1 VGRTLIG
8 IEQAVKHLLAG
19 LIYIVAA
26 ESERVTLFMPETE
39 TSTHGHVL
47 LHKSD
52 FRHFMLQFATLHAC
66 YKVASDLSQWPY
78 YASQT
83 RPFFRENHITPVRWF
98 ESHYLYDVFHFC
110 SFCVAHN
117 RIQIL
122 LY

>member
-1 VGRTLIG
+1 
-8 IEQAVKHLLAG
+8 
-19 LIYIVAA
+19 
-26 ESERVTLFMPETE
+26 MPETE

-83 RPFFRENHITPVRWF
+83 RPFFRENHTMIQSDIENKVSF
-98 ESHYLYDVFHFC
+98 FC
-110 SFCVAHN
+110 
-117 RIQIL
+117 
-122 LY
+122 